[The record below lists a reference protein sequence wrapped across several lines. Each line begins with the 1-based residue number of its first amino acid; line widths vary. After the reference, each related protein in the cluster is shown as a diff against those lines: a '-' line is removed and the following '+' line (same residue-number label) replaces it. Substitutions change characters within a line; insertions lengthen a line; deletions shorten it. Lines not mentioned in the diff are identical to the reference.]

1 MNTPKEAVDKAA
13 GLQAVQLMAR
23 LRAATARREGDERR
37 FAKAMKRQHV
47 DRLSPDEAIQLARN
61 MDVILSKRKAQIGRR
76 LGVLCE
82 KAFRA
87 TSSRELYRLRLA
99 EGEDPGKKQLRRS
112 FGPYRVLAESV
123 AAMTGEPQTKLLR
136 ELVGRTRFDELK
148 GKMAEWDR
156 IDAVCDLLQDLV
168 NRLNEEFGWSALYR
182 RTAEVRLASKGQL
195 TWPLQPNEYHAPSPH
210 EIAANETES
219 FERKLQASADPARMY
234 YADRS
239 QIAASSISREYIDN
253 DQLQDERFFFVPHAR
268 VGYLIA
274 WDLPK
279 RSEDPLRHH
288 VLRAES
294 IAWEREET
302 DGMKAPEIGWDAE
315 RQEPKGH
322 VDGGARTYCGSTT
335 QSYAWLIAY
344 PSPLDH
350 GTIVPA
356 LYRPCEETGA
366 WLMPLDR
373 STLAAV
379 EDGIWLDREND
390 STLIERLEV
399 LLGADQ
405 TDGMCPLE
413 RDLRLTGSWLALNP
427 VLAWE
432 ARQRERHRNMLN
444 RARSSPHGG

>member
-1 MNTPKEAVDKAA
+1 MNSSKSPADKAA
-13 GLQAVQLMAR
+13 GLQAAQLMDR
-23 LRAATARREGDERR
+23 LRAATARRAGDERR
-37 FAKAMKRQHV
+37 FANALKRQHV
-47 DRLSPDEAIQLARN
+47 DHLSADEAIQLAKN
-61 MDVILSKRKAQIGRR
+61 MDAILSNRKAQIGRR

-82 KAFRA
+82 KAFGA

-99 EGEDPGKKQLRRS
+99 EGEDADKKQLRRS
-112 FGPYRVLAESV
+112 LGPYRILAQAV
-123 AAMTGEPQTKLLR
+123 AAMTGEPQTRVLR
-136 ELVGRTRFDELK
+136 ELVGRTRFDELQAR
-148 GKMAEWDR
+148 MATWDR
-156 IDAVCDLLQDLV
+156 IDSVAIHLQDLV
-168 NRLNEEFGWSALYR
+168 DRLNDEFRWDELYQ
-182 RTAEVRLASKGQL
+182 RTAEVRLATGGKL
-195 TWPLQPNEYHAPSPH
+195 TWPLLSNEYHEPSAF
-210 EIAANETES
+210 EIAAGETEL
-219 FERKLQASADPARMY
+219 FERKLLASVDPARMY

-239 QIAASSISREYIDN
+239 ELAASSIAKQYFDN

-279 RSEDPLRHH
+279 RSEDPLDYHIQ
-288 VLRAES
+288 RAKS
-294 IAWEREET
+294 IAWEREEP
-302 DGMKAPEIGWDAE
+302 DGMKEPEIGWDAE

-322 VDGGARTYCGSTT
+322 VDGGARIYCGSTT

-344 PSPLDH
+344 PSPLNH

-356 LYRPCEETGA
+356 LYRPGEETGA

-432 ARQRERHRNMLN
+432 ARQRERQRNMLN
-444 RARSSPHGG
+444 RARSSSHRG

>member
-1 MNTPKEAVDKAA
+1 MNSPKEAADKAA
-13 GLQAVQLMAR
+13 GLQAAQLMDR

-37 FAKAMKRQHV
+37 FTNALKRQHV
-47 DRLSPDEAIQLARN
+47 DHLSADEAVQLARN

-82 KAFRA
+82 KAFSA

-112 FGPYRVLAESV
+112 FGPYRVLAQAV
-123 AAMTGEPQTKLLR
+123 AAMTGEPQTKVLR
-136 ELVGRTRFDELK
+136 ELVGRTRFDELQAK
-148 GKMAEWDR
+148 LAEWDR
-156 IDAVCDLLQDLV
+156 VDAVAGLLRDLV
-168 NRLNEEFGWSALYR
+168 DRLNEEFGWSALYR
-182 RTAEVRLASKGQL
+182 RTAEVRVASGGKL
-195 TWPLQPNEYHAPSPH
+195 TWPLQPNEYYEPSPQ
-210 EIAANETES
+210 EIAAKETES
-219 FERKLQASADPARMY
+219 FERKLQASVDPARMY
-234 YADRS
+234 YADGSER
-239 QIAASSISREYIDN
+239 AASGISKQYIDN

-268 VGYLIA
+268 VGYLAA

-279 RSEDPLRHH
+279 RSEEPLLYHL
-288 VLRAES
+288 LRAES
-294 IAWEREET
+294 IAWERKEP
-302 DGMKAPEIGWDAE
+302 DGMKEPEIGWDAE
-315 RQEPKGH
+315 RQEPTGH
-322 VDGGARTYCGSTT
+322 VDGGARIYCGSTT

-356 LYRPCEETGA
+356 LYVPGEETGA

-413 RDLRLTGSWLALNP
+413 RDLRLTGPWLALNP

-432 ARQRERHRNMLN
+432 ARHRERHRNMLN
-444 RARSSPHGG
+444 RARSSPHSG